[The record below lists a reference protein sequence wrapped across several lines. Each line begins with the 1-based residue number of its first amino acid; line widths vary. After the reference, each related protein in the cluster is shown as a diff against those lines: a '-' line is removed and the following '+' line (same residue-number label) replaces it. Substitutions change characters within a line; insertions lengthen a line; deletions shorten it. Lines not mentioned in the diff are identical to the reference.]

1 MRDKKAIRRL
11 YSSLEEEFSQ
21 EFISLESYK
30 EIAARRNKKED
41 VLKNCVSQEDFEL
54 VQEFVEIK
62 NEITSLEVEEAFIKG
77 FSTACQ
83 LFIDSL
89 R

>member
-1 MRDKKAIRRL
+1 MKDKKAIRKL

-30 EIAARRNKKED
+30 EVAARRNEKED

-77 FSTACQ
+77 FSTASQ